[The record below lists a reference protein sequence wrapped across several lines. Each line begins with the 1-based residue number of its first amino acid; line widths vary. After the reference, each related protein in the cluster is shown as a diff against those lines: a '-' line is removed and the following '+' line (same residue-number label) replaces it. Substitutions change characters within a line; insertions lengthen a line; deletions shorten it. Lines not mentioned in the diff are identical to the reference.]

1 MDVDLARS
9 LYITLVN
16 VGCAY
21 VYNGFRAA
29 DMGIYTGFMDQQ
41 MLLLDEFILGSNC
54 ISNKSQ
60 HVSAFA

>member
-9 LYITLVN
+9 LYIALVN

-29 DMGIYTGFMDQQ
+29 D
-41 MLLLDEFILGSNC
+41 LGDL
-54 ISNKSQ
+54 Q
-60 HVSAFA
+60 RFHGLEGVVA

>member
-9 LYITLVN
+9 LYIALVN

-29 DMGIYTGFMDQQ
+29 DLGIYKGFMD
-41 MLLLDEFILGSNC
+41 
-54 ISNKSQ
+54 K
-60 HVSAFA
+60 